1 MDYVFDKR
9 ICLANIDY
17 LAKKKNI
24 NRKQLEEAAGVSQ
37 GYISRLMKDGNSTK
51 LTVDVI
57 MNIAHLL
64 NVTPNTLLLKPLD
77 EESEKVAVKIEFIY
91 KLISETK
98 SNRLKWFHPD
108 RSFNSMRVGSKV
120 YNAVGNAF
128 MCRASDGDVFV
139 LVKVKSVED
148 ESTGYCIAL
157 AQNNEFINMCFT
169 LSTDKMNYAAEMEEL
184 YKLAVSSLDNSVL
197 TAKAKEAMQKFL
209 GD

>member
-1 MDYVFDKR
+1 MNYVFDKR

-17 LAKKKNI
+17 LSKKKNI

-37 GYISRLMKDGNSTK
+37 GYISRLMKDGNTTK
-51 LTVDVI
+51 LTVDAI

-128 MCRASDGDVFV
+128 MCHAADGDVFV
-139 LVKVKSVED
+139 LVKVKGVED
-148 ESTGYCIAL
+148 ESMGYCIAL

-169 LSTDKMNYAAEMEEL
+169 LTTDKMNYAAEMGEL

-197 TAKAKEAMQKFL
+197 TTKAKEAMQRFL
-209 GD
+209 GE

>member
-1 MDYVFDKR
+1 MDYVFDKK

-17 LAKKKNI
+17 LAKKKGI
-24 NRKQLEEAAGVSQ
+24 NRKQLEDAAGVSQ
-37 GYISRLMKDGNSTK
+37 GYISRLMKDGNTTK

-57 MNIAHLL
+57 MKIAHLL
-64 NVTPNTLLLKPLD
+64 SVTPNTLLLKLLN

-108 RSFNSMRVGSKV
+108 HSFNSMRVGSKV

-128 MCRASDGDVFV
+128 MCQAADKDTFI
-139 LVKVKSVED
+139 LVKVRNTED
-148 ESTGYCIAL
+148 NSTGYCIAL

-197 TAKAKEAMQKFL
+197 TAKAKEAMQRFL
-209 GD
+209 G